1 MKLYTSVDIAPSEKK
16 IGYDDKILLL
26 GSCFADNIGA
36 KFCEYYFQTTIN
48 PFGTLYN
55 PASIATT
62 LNHSIQPS
70 TTLNHSI
77 QPFTI
82 HHNGLWHSMMHHGS
96 FSHPD
101 KDVLIARCEESQTL
115 LRTALRDATTIIVTF
130 GTSWVYEMDGLVVAN
145 CHKLPADRFVRRCLT
160 VQEIVDMWLP
170 IIQAMPDKHWIFTVS
185 PIRHLKDGLHAN
197 QISKAILLQAI
208 DHLTQIST
216 TLYPSIPSST
226 TLYNPIPSSTT
237 LYHPIPSN
245 TTQYF
250 PSYEIMLDEL
260 RDYRFY
266 AEDMVHP
273 SQVAVDYIWQRF
285 VDTYMTADTQG
296 EMRTLHQLWLDRQHR
311 FLHPESEEAMKF
323 EQRIAQKMQDLQPK
337 YPWLR

>member
-101 KDVLIARCEESQTL
+101 KDVLLARCEESQTR

-185 PIRHLKDGLHAN
+185 PIRHVKDGLHAN
-197 QISKAILLQAI
+197 QVSKAILLQAV
-208 DHLTQIST
+208 DELGQS
-216 TLYPSIPSST
+216 
-226 TLYNPIPSSTT
+226 
-237 LYHPIPSN
+237 
-245 TTQYF
+245 YF

-323 EQRIAQKMQDLQPK
+323 EQRITQKMQDLQQK